1 MDLGALYQEVIL
13 EHNRSPR
20 NYGPLDSAT
29 GRAEGHNPMCGDE
42 VTVWVEM
49 EGERVQN
56 VSFEGR
62 GCAISKASASMMTQ
76 AVKGK
81 SRAEAE
87 ALFDQFHALVT
98 GRGATPD
105 ASLGKL
111 KVFSGVARF
120 PTRVKCASLAWH
132 AMREAIGL
140 GTRDSGHETS
150 DSGRETRD
158 ARNS

>member
-20 NYGPLDSAT
+20 NFGPLEQST
-29 GRAEGHNPMCGDE
+29 GKAAGRNPLCGDE
-42 VTVWVEM
+42 VTVWIEM
-49 EGERVQN
+49 DGDTVRQA
-56 VSFEGR
+56 SFVGT

-87 ALFDQFHALVT
+87 VLFSHFHSLVT
-98 GRGATPD
+98 GQSATPD
-105 ASLGKL
+105 AALGKL
-111 KVFSGVARF
+111 KVFAGVARF

-132 AMREAIGL
+132 AMRDALYEDRGGDGGDGGEA
-140 GTRDSGHETS
+140 T
-150 DSGRETRD
+150 
-158 ARNS
+158 AR